1 MQGIYFNG
9 TGTAS
14 LLPVA
19 VSLAQQASNESK
31 SLQAAQDRPL
41 SRPVEERLTEAVW
54 PEGLANDE
62 ARRRERKEKAVS
74 CAQGCSSA
82 FFRAGEDCWI
92 QDLWRRCSGLRQME
106 GCRALPSRQAR
117 AFTTLKGKRR
127 SVVLLFVGGA
137 AHEVFMQDVAGT

>member
-62 ARRRERKEKAVS
+62 ARNGTETREK
-74 CAQGCSSA
+74 
-82 FFRAGEDCWI
+82 GE
-92 QDLWRRCSGLRQME
+92 SGELSPR
-106 GCRALPSRQAR
+106 
-117 AFTTLKGKRR
+117 
-127 SVVLLFVGGA
+127 LLFGFLPGR
-137 AHEVFMQDVAGT
+137 